1 MHESQILD
9 LVDSLTMDALSLDE
23 KAIIVADVKSELI
36 GTRLAGN
43 VSALVL
49 QKVNDLSKGLYKE
62 SQALPKTFQD
72 FSEHSDNS
80 KPFAITNQD
89 EIDEFLE
96 KMISDEADNT
106 PEAFFGDTWE
116 FYHPVA
122 NMNIPGVPRFRS
134 DFIAQY

>member
-9 LVDSLTMDALSLDE
+9 MVDSLTMGTLSFDE
-23 KAIIVADVKSELI
+23 KAIIVADVKSELT
-36 GTRLAGN
+36 GKRLAN
-43 VSALVL
+43 NTTALIL
-49 QKVNDLSKGLYKE
+49 EKVNDLSKGLYKE
-62 SQALPKTFQD
+62 AQSLPKTFQD

-80 KPFAITNQD
+80 EPFAITNQE

-96 KMISDEADNT
+96 KMISDKADNT

-116 FYHPVA
+116 FYHPVE